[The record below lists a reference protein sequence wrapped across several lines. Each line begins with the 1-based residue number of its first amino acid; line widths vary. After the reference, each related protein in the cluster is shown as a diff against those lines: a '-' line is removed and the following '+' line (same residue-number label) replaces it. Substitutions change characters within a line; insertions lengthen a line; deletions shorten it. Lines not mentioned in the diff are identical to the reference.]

1 MAKLN
6 QIIAVEKS
14 VKGRAQ
20 GELTEAYQQLQKPAL
35 LAGISRTY
43 RPKDEEGERL
53 PAESTRVQLRTEETF
68 KKVAAAL
75 TELFDVTLT
84 KDLANCE
91 ARADVV
97 VDGVV
102 LVPKAPV
109 TYLLFLEK
117 QLVDL
122 HTFLKKLPV
131 LDPSETWVYDH
142 AQDCFATEPVETVR
156 TKKVPRN
163 HVKAEATEKH
173 PAQVEVYYED
183 ITVGFWR
190 TVKFSGALP
199 ARRVAELTDRVERL
213 QRAVKFAREEANG
226 FDVKPQKVGDAVF
239 AFLFKGAAP

>member
-14 VKGRAQ
+14 VKARAHAN
-20 GELTEAYQQLQKPAL
+20 LTEAYQQLQKPAL

-53 PAESTRVQLRTEETF
+53 PPESTRVQVQAETMLRGA
-68 KKVAAAL
+68 AAAL

-84 KDLANCE
+84 KDAANCE

-122 HTFLKKLPV
+122 TTFLRKLPL
-131 LDPSETWVYDH
+131 LDPSESWHPDPS
-142 AQDCFATEPVETVR
+142 QDCYATEAVETLR

-183 ITVGFWR
+183 ITVGYWR

-199 ARRVAELTDRVERL
+199 ARRVAELTERVEKL

-226 FDVKPQKVGDAVF
+226 HAVTQHHVGEALF
-239 AFLFKGAAP
+239 AYLLK